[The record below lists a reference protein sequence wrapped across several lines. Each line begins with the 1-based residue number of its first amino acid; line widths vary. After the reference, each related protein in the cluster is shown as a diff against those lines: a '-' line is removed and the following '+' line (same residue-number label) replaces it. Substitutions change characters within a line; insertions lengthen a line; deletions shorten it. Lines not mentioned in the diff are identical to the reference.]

1 MKRATMSKGQKISKR
16 VKSVIASLFILMD
29 NGMEGNL

>member
-1 MKRATMSKGQKISKR
+1 MSKGQKNSKR
-16 VKSVIASLFILMD
+16 VKSVIASLFILMG

>member
-1 MKRATMSKGQKISKR
+1 MKRATMTKGQKISKR
-16 VKSVIASLFILMD
+16 VKSVTASLFILMG